1 VTRRTVVLLVAAGA
15 TLALLVLVVFPTR
28 SYLRERANMNSTA
41 HQLQSLDAQNRQ
53 LTEQIGR
60 LNSDAE
66 IERLARKDY
75 GLVKPGEEA
84 YAILPGALAKS
95 AAATKPAAAKPAPAK
110 PAPAKPAPAKSGP
123 DKPAPA
129 KSGPDK
135 PAPATSTPAKAA
147 PGQPPTAQRG
157 QAAAPTHQG
166 LWGRFLDQ
174 LAFWR

>member
-1 VTRRTVVLLVAAGA
+1 MTRRTVVLLVAAGA

-28 SYLRERANMNSTA
+28 SYLRERTNMNSAA
-41 HQLQSLDAQNRQ
+41 HQLQTLNTQNRQ
-53 LTEQIGR
+53 LTDQIGG

-84 YAILPGALAKS
+84 YAILPGALAKN
-95 AAATKPAAAKPAPAK
+95 AAANKPAAPKSPTGKPPAGRPPATQRAPA
-110 PAPAKPAPAKSGP
+110 
-123 DKPAPA
+123 
-129 KSGPDK
+129 
-135 PAPATSTPAKAA
+135 
-147 PGQPPTAQRG
+147 
-157 QAAAPTHQG
+157 AAAPAHQG

>member
-1 VTRRTVVLLVAAGA
+1 MAGGSGGEVTRRTIVLLVAAGA

-28 SYLRERANMNSTA
+28 SYLHERSSMNSAA
-41 HQLQSLDAQNRQ
+41 HQLQALNAQNRQ
-53 LTEQIGR
+53 LKDQIGR

-84 YAILPGALAKS
+84 YAILPGALAKN
-95 AAATKPAAAKPAPAK
+95 AAANKPPPAKAGPPKPGPAK
-110 PAPAKPAPAKSGP
+110 PAAGNAPAGHPVGRSGQ
-123 DKPAPA
+123 
-129 KSGPDK
+129 
-135 PAPATSTPAKAA
+135 TAA
-147 PGQPPTAQRG
+147 PPA
-157 QAAAPTHQG
+157 HEG

>member
-1 VTRRTVVLLVAAGA
+1 VTRRTLVLLVAAGA

-28 SYLRERANMNSTA
+28 SYLHERASVNGAA
-41 HQLQSLDAQNRQ
+41 HQLQSLNAQNRQ
-53 LTEQIGR
+53 LNGQIGR

-84 YAILPGALAKS
+84 YAILPGALAKG
-95 AAATKPAAAKPAPAK
+95 AAATKPPAAKPAPAK
-110 PAPAKPAPAKSGP
+110 PASAKPAAGSQPGRQPA
-123 DKPAPA
+123 
-129 KSGPDK
+129 
-135 PAPATSTPAKAA
+135 
-147 PGQPPTAQRG
+147 GQPPG
-157 QAAAPTHQG
+157 QSGQTAAPSAHEG

>member
-1 VTRRTVVLLVAAGA
+1 MTRRTVVLLVAAGA

-28 SYLRERANMNSTA
+28 SYLQERANVSNAA
-41 HQLQSLDAQNRQ
+41 HQLQAVDAQNRQ
-53 LTEQIGR
+53 LTDQIGR

-84 YAILPGALAKS
+84 YAILPGALAKN
-95 AAATKPAAAKPAPAK
+95 AAANKPAAPKSPTGKPPAGRPPATQRAPA
-110 PAPAKPAPAKSGP
+110 
-123 DKPAPA
+123 
-129 KSGPDK
+129 
-135 PAPATSTPAKAA
+135 
-147 PGQPPTAQRG
+147 
-157 QAAAPTHQG
+157 AAAPAHQG

>member
-1 VTRRTVVLLVAAGA
+1 VTRRTIVLLVAAGA

-28 SYLRERANMNSTA
+28 SYLHERANMSSAA
-41 HQLQSLDAQNRQ
+41 HQLQSLNAQNRQ
-53 LTEQIGR
+53 LTDQIGR

-95 AAATKPAAAKPAPAK
+95 AAANKAPAAKPGPGK
-110 PAPAKPAPAKSGP
+110 P
-123 DKPAPA
+123 
-129 KSGPDK
+129 
-135 PAPATSTPAKAA
+135 
-147 PGQPPTAQRG
+147 PGQPARSHGAPGPRSSAT
-157 QAAAPTHQG
+157 QAAPAHPG
-166 LWGRFLDQ
+166 LWDRFLDQ

>member
-1 VTRRTVVLLVAAGA
+1 MTRRTVVLLVAAGA

-28 SYLRERANMNSTA
+28 SYLQERANVSNAA
-41 HQLQSLDAQNRQ
+41 HQLQAVDAQNRQ
-53 LTEQIGR
+53 LTDQIGR

-84 YAILPGALAKS
+84 YAILPGALAKN
-95 AAATKPAAAKPAPAK
+95 AAANKPAAPNPATGKPPAGRPPATQRAPA
-110 PAPAKPAPAKSGP
+110 
-123 DKPAPA
+123 
-129 KSGPDK
+129 
-135 PAPATSTPAKAA
+135 
-147 PGQPPTAQRG
+147 
-157 QAAAPTHQG
+157 AAAPAHQG

>member
-1 VTRRTVVLLVAAGA
+1 VTRRTIVLLVAAGA

-28 SYLRERANMNSTA
+28 SYLHERSSMNTAA
-41 HQLQSLDAQNRQ
+41 HQLQALNVQNRQ
-53 LTEQIGR
+53 LNDQIGR

-84 YAILPGALAKS
+84 YAILPGALAKN
-95 AAATKPAAAKPAPAK
+95 AAANKPPPAKPPPAKPQPAKTGPAK
-110 PAPAKPAPAKSGP
+110 PAAGTPPAGQPAGRSGQTAAPA
-123 DKPAPA
+123 
-129 KSGPDK
+129 
-135 PAPATSTPAKAA
+135 
-147 PGQPPTAQRG
+147 
-157 QAAAPTHQG
+157 HEG

>member
-15 TLALLVLVVFPTR
+15 TLAVLVLVVFPTR
-28 SYLRERANMNSTA
+28 SYVRERSNMNSAA
-41 HQLQSLDAQNRQ
+41 HQLQALNAQNRQ
-53 LTEQIGR
+53 LTDQIGR

-84 YAILPGALAKS
+84 YAILPGALAKN
-95 AAATKPAAAKPAPAK
+95 AAASKPAAATTAGGKPPAAK
-110 PAPAKPAPAKSGP
+110 PASGNPPAGHP
-123 DKPAPA
+123 
-129 KSGPDK
+129 
-135 PAPATSTPAKAA
+135 PAT
-147 PGQPPTAQRG
+147 QRG
-157 QAAAPTHQG
+157 QAAPAPAHQG

>member
-1 VTRRTVVLLVAAGA
+1 MTRRTVVLLVAAGA

-28 SYLRERANMNSTA
+28 SYLRERGDMNSAA
-41 HQLQSLDAQNRQ
+41 HQLQALNAQNRQ
-53 LTEQIGR
+53 LTDQIGR

-84 YAILPGALAKS
+84 YAILPGALAKNT
-95 AAATKPAAAKPAPAK
+95 AANKPAAAKPAAGKPPAGH
-110 PAPAKPAPAKSGP
+110 APAS
-123 DKPAPA
+123 
-129 KSGPDK
+129 
-135 PAPATSTPAKAA
+135 
-147 PGQPPTAQRG
+147 QRG
-157 QAAAPTHQG
+157 QAAPAPAHQG